1 MKKYIFLSLL
11 LTIFL
16 LFNCKQNTKKTD
28 ITVKSKITHSNII
41 EEVYE
46 DKTTSNDTCPCNMPR
61 MEERY
66 GIVEYEGSLT
76 DNQEKLL
83 IKLCENKDNT
93 YAISVESDVNL
104 GYDVTKRG
112 KIYDYKKLG
121 NIEGD
126 RNLIYLELPCIL
138 KNSLEPL
145 HIIVTPNGTHSIWR
159 IKAGKLI
166 EMDKNKEYPCIDFD
180 EGME

>member
-1 MKKYIFLSLL
+1 MKRCILFFTTFLL
-11 LTIFL
+11 LS
-16 LFNCKQNTKKTD
+16 CKQNTKTD
-28 ITVKSKITHSNII
+28 IIVKSKLTHDSII
-41 EEVYE
+41 ERAEKNE
-46 DKTTSNDTCPCNMPR
+46 TTQKDTCICEMPR
-61 MEERY
+61 LEERY
-66 GIVEYEGSLT
+66 GIIVYEGSLT

-104 GYDVTKRG
+104 SYNVIKRG
-112 KIYDYKKLG
+112 KIYDYKNLG
-121 NIEGD
+121 KIEGD
-126 RNLIYLELPCIL
+126 RDLIYFELPCVL
-138 KNSLEPL
+138 ENSLEPL
-145 HIIVTPNGTHSIWR
+145 HIIVTSKGIHSIWR